1 MLLHS
6 RPEDPFKVPENFDV
20 GGCSLLDTQHFFSH
34 LDKRLIARVVL
45 TIANK
50 TSMSQTTTNNFTIC
64 NSLSVYHDYK
74 QKTDNCEYPRFLPVA
89 AEQLWQNDKSEDD
102 SGDEEVDVEDPA
114 EEDKVG
120 GDHAARSLGFHQG
133 SVVHL
138 PNCDSIL
145 FSRPSQGVR

>member
-20 GGCSLLDTQHFFSH
+20 GGCSLLDTQHFFSD

-50 TSMSQTTTNNFTIC
+50 TSMSQATKKNFTIC

-74 QKTDNCEYPRFLPVA
+74 QKTCEL
-89 AEQLWQNDKSEDD
+89 
-102 SGDEEVDVEDPA
+102 
-114 EEDKVG
+114 
-120 GDHAARSLGFHQG
+120 
-133 SVVHL
+133 
-138 PNCDSIL
+138 
-145 FSRPSQGVR
+145 